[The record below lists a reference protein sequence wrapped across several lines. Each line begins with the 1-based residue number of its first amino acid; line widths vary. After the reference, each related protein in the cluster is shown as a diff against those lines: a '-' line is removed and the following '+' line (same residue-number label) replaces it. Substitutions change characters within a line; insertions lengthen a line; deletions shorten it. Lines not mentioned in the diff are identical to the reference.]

1 MDPDSEREKW
11 WIPALISLLLVLTTS
26 SSVIEEEIIQPKL
39 HDGSIVELARYT
51 FVYDAL
57 EHINQQ
63 DSKSVISIGSSKM
76 REAFNGEEIQK
87 NSATKSVEFYNLG
100 IASDRP
106 YFRAI
111 QIEPIIESKPEIL
124 VIEIG
129 PNSFSRLNSP
139 LSQVSLDRMN
149 ALLYDRPLSSGE
161 EYRDILDNEDKI
173 NLHLDFKDRISNRN
187 DASFEAFELNLE
199 TYFGEENEGWDCDTK
214 FDDVRCVPPPES
226 ELFHTYVKYPPQF
239 NNAIE
244 YFRSL
249 NDGSLENFYGERLD
263 NYLLKSYHQP
273 EGYYNKNH
281 QALDFIINE
290 TIESDIEILL
300 VGIPYNPIL
309 KERLQPDA
317 WQYYNES
324 MEVYSQREDLH
335 VIDLMWDPLLSS
347 EHYFNDYSHFSREGE
362 NQFTRI
368 ITPILDG
375 ILVQR
380 GVDSLPDFEYWEI
393 ENNSNPIISGNL
405 STTNPTFLNLSQPE
419 RITSGHSEWLGS
431 SWEMVENETG
441 STIIR
446 STPNNNI
453 SSNEIYGSPR
463 IDYCFVVNET
473 DEYFIWLEMDP
484 PDGGSDS
491 VFLGAN
497 GEILSFGRR
506 GVQSFQ
512 SGGGILWRQVG
523 DDGERLSVI
532 LTEGIHCLNIWVRED
547 GIGIHSVL
555 FVVDEEFSPV
565 G

>member
-1 MDPDSEREKW
+1 
-11 WIPALISLLLVLTTS
+11 
-26 SSVIEEEIIQPKL
+26 IEEEIIQPKL
-39 HDGSIVELARYT
+39 HDGSIVELGRYT

-63 DSKSVISIGSSKM
+63 DSKSVIGIGSSKM
-76 REAFNGEEIQK
+76 REAFNGEQIQK
-87 NSATKSVEFYNLG
+87 NSASKGVDFYNLG
-100 IASDRP
+100 LASDRP
-106 YFRAI
+106 YFRTI

-161 EYRDILDNEDKI
+161 EYQNILDEEDKI
-173 NLHLDFKDRISNRN
+173 NLHLDLKDRISNRN
-187 DASFEAFELNLE
+187 VASFEAFELNIE
-199 TYFGEENEGWDCDTK
+199 TYFNEENEGWDCDTK
-214 FDDVRCVPPPES
+214 FDDVRCVPSPES
-226 ELFHTYVKYPPQF
+226 ELFQTYVKYPPQF
-239 NNAIE
+239 YNAIE

-249 NDGSLENFYGERLD
+249 NDGSIENFYGERLD

-281 QALDFIINE
+281 RALDFIINQ
-290 TIESDIEILL
+290 TIESDIDILL
-300 VGIPYNPIL
+300 VGIPYNPTL

-324 MEVYSQREDLH
+324 VEAYSQREELH
-335 VIDLMWDPLLSS
+335 IIDLMWDPLLSS
-347 EHYFNDYSHFSREGE
+347 EHYFNDFSHLSREGE
-362 NQFTRI
+362 NQFSRI
-368 ITPILDG
+368 ITPILDE

-380 GVDSLPDFEYWEI
+380 GIDLLPNFEYPSIQNSSIFEYSDI
-393 ENNSNPIISGNL
+393 QDSSNPIISWNL
-405 STTNPTFLNLSQPE
+405 SSSHPTILNLSQPNK
-419 RITSGHSEWLGS
+419 ITSGHSEWLGS
-431 SWEMVENETG
+431 SWKIVENETD

-453 SSNEIYGSPR
+453 SSNEIFGSPR
-463 IDYCFVVNET
+463 IDYCFVVKEA

-484 PDGGSDS
+484 PDGNSDS
-491 VFLGAN
+491 VFLGKD

-506 GVQSFQ
+506 GIQSFQ
-512 SGGGILWRQVG
+512 SDGGILWRHVG